1 MKSGNKSRQ
10 KKLLIL
16 SLILIPILI
25 FLGYRAQRQ
34 VAANKLIIKGGNY
47 EQAEKPKKA
56 IEAYRKAI
64 KLNPGNAEVHYLLG
78 TVYLKENKGKLAKQA
93 LEKAASLDDSKAKYH
108 AFLGFT
114 YFNLLKEPR
123 KAVLQMKKAVQL
135 EPENYQYQFA
145 LAVFYKKINPQQAIK
160 ELKKTIK
167 QAPNLRRPR
176 EILISLYRE
185 LGNDKEA
192 KLQEKELAE
201 LSGEKKVTSGEVDNQ
216 LKPGY

>member
-16 SLILIPILI
+16 SLILVPILI
-25 FLGYRAQRQ
+25 FVGYQSQRQ
-34 VAANKLIIKGGNY
+34 AAANKLIIKGSNY
-47 EQAEKPKKA
+47 EQAGKFKEAIKVYKKA
-56 IEAYRKAI
+56 T
-64 KLNPGNAEVHYLLG
+64 KLNPKNAEAHYLLG
-78 TVYLKENKGKLAKQA
+78 AVYLKKNKGKLAKQA
-93 LEKAASLDDSKAKYH
+93 LEKAVSLDDSKAKYH

-123 KAVLQMKKAVQL
+123 KAVSQMKKAVQL

-145 LAVFYKKINPQQAIK
+145 LAVFYKKTNPKQAIK
-160 ELKKTIK
+160 ELKKTIA

-176 EILISLYRE
+176 EILISLYQE

-192 KLQEKELAE
+192 KLQEEELTE
-201 LSGEKKVTSGEVDNQ
+201 LSGEKKVTSGEVDNS